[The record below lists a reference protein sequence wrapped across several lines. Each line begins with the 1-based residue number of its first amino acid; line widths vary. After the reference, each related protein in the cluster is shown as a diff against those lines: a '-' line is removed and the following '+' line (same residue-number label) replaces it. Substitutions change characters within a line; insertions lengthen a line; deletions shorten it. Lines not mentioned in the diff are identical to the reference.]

1 MDRRIQK
8 TRTAILSAFE
18 RLLAEK
24 RYEQITVQDIINEA
38 NIGRSTFY
46 AHFETKDDLLRY
58 TCRELFEHIFDE
70 HLTSEISHDFS
81 EENGSLDVMLT
92 HILYHLKDD
101 RKRYMRIF
109 SCESKDIFWKYF
121 QSQFEV
127 LVSRYG
133 IRGHA
138 ADMKIPE
145 DYYVNY
151 YCSAYIESVKWWFQ
165 HDLKITPEE
174 LASYFESVTSLLKHV
189 P

>member
-81 EENGSLDVMLT
+81 DENGSLDVMLT

-101 RKRYMRIF
+101 RKRYMRI
-109 SCESKDIFWKYF
+109 
-121 QSQFEV
+121 
-127 LVSRYG
+127 
-133 IRGHA
+133 
-138 ADMKIPE
+138 PE

-151 YCSAYIESVKWWFQ
+151 YCSAYMKSVKWWCQ
-165 HDLKITPEE
+165 HDLKISPEE
-174 LASYFESVTSLLKHV
+174 LASYFESVTSLLKHF